1 MTRRTKRVL
10 IAGSVIW
17 VIIVTTISILIYP
30 KKRDD
35 ISLTNQELLAL
46 TMKENKTH
54 EDNIAILDEF
64 RSKGTL
70 SPSKVKTQKI
80 LKEVKAS
87 LAFSII
93 QHQIEYNEKSYTKFN
108 TIANQI
114 KHLQITSTTRK
125 IYTKY
130 NLNVP
135 FV

>member
-93 QHQIEYNEKSYTKFN
+93 QHQIEYNQNKKSSLYLIFYGMGALLIMWGFLILIPNKS
-108 TIANQI
+108 
-114 KHLQITSTTRK
+114 H
-125 IYTKY
+125 
-130 NLNVP
+130 
-135 FV
+135 